1 MFDVGFWELI
11 LIAIMGLVILGP
23 ERLPVAIRTIRG
35 WITGARKFSDTVKTE
50 LTEELRIHELHANLK
65 KAEQTNLQNLS
76 PEVAESLKTLQEAAA
91 SVTEPFKKVDTQAMD
106 SMISSSLASSA
117 KAKSGIAD
125 LEQSVNESSASG
137 KAAEPLSSASEPV
150 KPIEPTA
157 SSVLELQSSVD
168 KASDKSQ
175 P

>member
-23 ERLPVAIRTIRG
+23 ERLPVAIRTLRG

-65 KAEQTNLQNLS
+65 KAEQSNLQNLS
-76 PEVAESLKTLQEAAA
+76 PEVADSLKTLQEAAA
-91 SVTEPFKKVDTQAMD
+91 SVTEPFKKVDTQPLD
-106 SMISSSLASSA
+106 SMISSSLASSVNVKVEQGEA
-117 KAKSGIAD
+117 VKNQSEDSATTPKITSV
-125 LEQSVNESSASG
+125 EQSAKQASKPSVNAASP
-137 KAAEPLSSASEPV
+137 E
-150 KPIEPTA
+150 
-157 SSVLELQSSVD
+157 
-168 KASDKSQ
+168 SDKLQ

>member
-23 ERLPVAIRTIRG
+23 ERLPVAIRTLRG

-65 KAEQTNLQNLS
+65 KAEQSNLQNLS

-91 SVTEPFKKVDTQAMD
+91 SVTEPFKKVDTQPLD
-106 SMISSSLASSA
+106 SMISSSLASSVSA
-117 KAKSGIAD
+117 KTAQDQNTKSQLADSAFAQKVSSAKP
-125 LEQSVNESSASG
+125 SVN
-137 KAAEPLSSASEPV
+137 AANPE
-150 KPIEPTA
+150 
-157 SSVLELQSSVD
+157 
-168 KASDKSQ
+168 SDK
-175 P
+175 PLP

>member
-65 KAEQTNLQNLS
+65 KAEQSNLQNLS
-76 PEVAESLKTLQEAAA
+76 PEVAESLKTLQEAAD
-91 SVTEPFKKVDTQAMD
+91 SVNEPFKKIDTQAMD
-106 SMISSSLASSA
+106 SMISSSLAASENV
-117 KAKSGIAD
+117 KSGISD
-125 LEQSVNESSASG
+125 LEQSARG
-137 KAAEPLSSASEPV
+137 KSAEPLSSASEPA
-150 KPIEPTA
+150 A
-157 SSVLELQSSVD
+157 SHAPELQSSVD
-168 KASDKSQ
+168 KVSDKPQ